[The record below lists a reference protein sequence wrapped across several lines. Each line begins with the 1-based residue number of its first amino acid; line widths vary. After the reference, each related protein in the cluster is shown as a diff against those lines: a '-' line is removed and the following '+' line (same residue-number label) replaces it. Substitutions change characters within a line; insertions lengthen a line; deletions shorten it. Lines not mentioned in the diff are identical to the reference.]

1 MSTLC
6 AGRYEPD
13 SEEWECKVKTEKK
26 IDIPE
31 NLSLEMLRHEFGIQ
45 AVSFYQ
51 NRIADRQ
58 AEGRIYYNPMKT
70 IYIWA
75 TQDRR
80 TNQGFYSSYKGYASC
95 KKKKN
100 FGRT

>member
-1 MSTLC
+1 M
-6 AGRYEPD
+6 
-13 SEEWECKVKTEKK
+13 KTEKN

-31 NLSLEMLRHEFGIQ
+31 HLSLEMLRCEFGIQ

-51 NRIADRQ
+51 NRISERK
-58 AEGRIYYNPMKT
+58 AEGRIYCNPLKT

-80 TNQGFYSSYKGYASC
+80 TNQGFYSSYKGYASRR
-95 KKKKN
+95 KNKN
-100 FGRT
+100 FGRS

>member
-1 MSTLC
+1 M
-6 AGRYEPD
+6 
-13 SEEWECKVKTEKK
+13 KTEKR
-26 IDIPE
+26 IDIPK
-31 NLSLEMLRHEFGIQ
+31 NLSLEMLRCELGIP

-51 NRIADRQ
+51 NRIAERE
-58 AEGRIYYNPMKT
+58 AEGRIYYNPLKT

-80 TNQGFYSSYKGYASC
+80 TNQGFYSSYNGYARRR
-95 KKKKN
+95 KNKN